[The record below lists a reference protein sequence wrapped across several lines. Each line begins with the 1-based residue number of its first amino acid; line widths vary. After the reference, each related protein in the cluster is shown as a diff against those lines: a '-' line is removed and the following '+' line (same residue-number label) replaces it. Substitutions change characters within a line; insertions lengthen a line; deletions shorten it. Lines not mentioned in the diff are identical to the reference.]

1 GTGSA
6 LNWLDFAIIVTILWF
21 AITGLTAGML
31 REVVTL
37 VAVFLGVVLAGR
49 LYARLADDIRI
60 VHDDPRMDQLI
71 AFIAIFG
78 ATALAGQ
85 IAGSLLKQT
94 ASLLLLGPVDRVA
107 GLAFGLL
114 KGLIIVELV
123 LIAFAVFPS
132 AMWMKTAIDTSLLA
146 PLFLDGA
153 PWLLHLLPGGFRS
166 AVHAV

>member
-1 GTGSA
+1 M
-6 LNWLDFAIIVTILWF
+6 NWLDFAIIVTILWF
-21 AITGLTAGML
+21 AITGLTVGLL

-60 VHDDPRMDQLI
+60 VHADTRMDQLI